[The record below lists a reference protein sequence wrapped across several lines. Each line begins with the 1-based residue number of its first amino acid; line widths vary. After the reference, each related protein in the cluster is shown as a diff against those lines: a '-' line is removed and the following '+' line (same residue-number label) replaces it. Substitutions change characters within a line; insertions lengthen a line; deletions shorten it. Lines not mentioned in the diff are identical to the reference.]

1 MMLSK
6 SHQLVFALLLCTSRV
21 AAIGTIPQI
30 ILNEPN
36 PCPNPPS
43 GNQCGFWYPGLYR
56 IINYGF
62 QYAATMNDST
72 PGAAVVSMYVFCT
85 RRPQQETTNKR
96 TMTAGKRLTQAKQAM
111 ERHRSGTA
119 MGHHVYRCLGKRN
132 HDLQSSDRHCV
143 IRCPKY
149 VRAYPSLYTDNPT
162 FNPSLHH
169 PYQHETQAENP
180 SVP

>member
-72 PGAAVVSMYVFCT
+72 PGAAVVSMPWNDT
-85 RRPQQETTNKR
+85 DLAQQWGIMYTDASENV
-96 TMTAGKRLTQAKQAM
+96 TMIFNRAT
-111 ERHRSGTA
+111 GTA
-119 MGHHVYRCLGKRN
+119 LSAV
-132 HDLQSSDRHCV
+132 QS
-143 IRCPKY
+143 
-149 VRAYPSLYTDNPT
+149 T
-162 FNPSLHH
+162 
-169 PYQHETQAENP
+169 
-180 SVP
+180 